1 MELYVN
7 NDDHS
12 VTSKNEL
19 ESILKL
25 YESVTYREFSIS
37 NGKTWLLVVM
47 NEKHSLCIYFKDIDG
62 GESMHSFNQEGSKN
76 EYDKFIISNGQ
87 MDEYSEDMLIGNEL
101 AYQAIIHYF
110 ESGGAYDKI
119 MWVDD

>member
-37 NGKTWLLVVM
+37 NGKTSLLVVM
-47 NEKHSLCIYFKDIDG
+47 NEKHSLCIYFKDMDG
-62 GESMHSFNQEGSKN
+62 GENMHK
-76 EYDKFIISNGQ
+76 
-87 MDEYSEDMLIGNEL
+87 
-101 AYQAIIHYF
+101 
-110 ESGGAYDKI
+110 
-119 MWVDD
+119 